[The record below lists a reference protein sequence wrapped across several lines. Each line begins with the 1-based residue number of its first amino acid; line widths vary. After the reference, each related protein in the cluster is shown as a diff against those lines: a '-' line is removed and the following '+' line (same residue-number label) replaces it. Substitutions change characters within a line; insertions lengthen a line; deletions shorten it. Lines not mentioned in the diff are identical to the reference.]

1 MYINIQLQ
9 PPVILLGVYV
19 IWHFPVYIKLPGKV
33 LNFHF
38 VLCLIYL
45 RAILAVLSAYCK
57 SLLRREKL
65 KSVER
70 KTKGEAIF
78 SLICCSFYL
87 FSWRK
92 AYCWQW
98 VGTLAFR
105 F

>member
-9 PPVILLGVYV
+9 SPEILLGVYV

-45 RAILAVLSAYCK
+45 DAILAVFPAYRK

-65 KSVER
+65 RSVE
-70 KTKGEAIF
+70 
-78 SLICCSFYL
+78 
-87 FSWRK
+87 
-92 AYCWQW
+92 
-98 VGTLAFR
+98 
-105 F
+105 